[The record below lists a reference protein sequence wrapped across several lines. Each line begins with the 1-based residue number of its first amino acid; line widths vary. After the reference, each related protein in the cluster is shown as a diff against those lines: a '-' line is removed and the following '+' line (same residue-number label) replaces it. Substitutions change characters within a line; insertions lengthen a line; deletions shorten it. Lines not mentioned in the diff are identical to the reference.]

1 MKHER
6 EELAAKRGDAKLFL
20 LAYEKFQWKN
30 NLTSMR
36 TFIKEFTCWL
46 LEILEFVNLQIWII
60 VTLLL

>member
-6 EELAAKRGDAKLFL
+6 EELVANRRDAQLFL

-46 LEILEFVNLQIWII
+46 LEMFRFVNLQIWII